1 MLSETLKPGSH
12 STEGEKHR
20 QLDREIRGVVSAI
33 TNRATE
39 LHNPGS
45 SHQEEEDEDHGGA
58 SIITLAGTNHGST
71 MRGEMGETSGG
82 RHWLSMEETNCG
94 LYLNDNFQ
102 AINNSL
108 VLETY
113 YKTNDPGVHT
123 DVLDV
128 FKHDHYGWKVKKN
141 GKKKSFKSDQHSD

>member
-1 MLSETLKPGSH
+1 MLSETLKVGSH

-20 QLDREIRGVVSAI
+20 QLDQEIRGVVSAI
-33 TNRATE
+33 TNHATE

-45 SHQEEEDEDHGGA
+45 SCQEEDEDHGGA
-58 SIITLAGTNHGST
+58 SIITLAGTNHGAT
-71 MRGEMGETSGG
+71 MRGEMGQTSGG
-82 RHWLSMEETNCG
+82 RHWLSMEETNWY

-113 YKTNDPGVHT
+113 YKTNNPGVHT
-123 DVLDV
+123 EVLDV
-128 FKHDHYGWKVKKN
+128 FKHDHYGWKEKKN
-141 GKKKSFKSDQHSD
+141 GKKKSLKSNQHSG

>member
-1 MLSETLKPGSH
+1 MLSEILKPGGH

-20 QLDREIRGVVSAI
+20 QLDQEIRGVVSAI

-71 MRGEMGETSGG
+71 MRGEMDETCG
-82 RHWLSMEETNCG
+82 RTHMEETNWY

-113 YKTNDPGVHT
+113 YKTNNPGVHT
-123 DVLDV
+123 EVLDV
-128 FKHDHYGWKVKKN
+128 FKHDRYGWKEKKN
-141 GKKKSFKSDQHSD
+141 GKKKSLKSNQHSG